1 MIAMLAAGFC
11 SCSDDIDPDKY
22 AGMLGERFNQQ
33 LKWNPDSLSL
43 VRASWTDTP
52 VEAGTTLSRTTVKM
66 WGGNQSVSKITY
78 QPSMFITRVSGN
90 TGGSSLGDIAAE
102 NDAVFAINGCAAD
115 FLMVDNQVMI
125 DNHLGG
131 DNMGVLAISEK
142 SGEESSEIIMCT
154 PAEYDLLKSRY
165 THILAGGTML
175 VSYGDEIQQPVS
187 ERMAR
192 TIIGTDKSGNMI
204 MMVIDANTSGNAEG
218 ATLAEAAFIAR
229 VSGMTNALSLDG
241 GDRSAI
247 WINDGNS
254 ASPAGS
260 ETVVYAIRNTPF
272 DSGSGS
278 AEDPYVITSRRHLSN
293 IQASLV
299 ADQTVYFELG
309 ADIDMAG
316 IDWTPLN
323 YASPYNLRIVFDGKG
338 HTLSNFHC
346 SYPDYPSFFGV
357 LYGECRN
364 VFFDKA
370 RIIQETKESCFG
382 VIAGY
387 VGTGGKPGLVEQV
400 RVDGELISG
409 ASTSPQM
416 GGLGGQLNEGT
427 IRNSYA
433 NVTMTRHQIKAN
445 VGCGGI
451 AGRVRT
457 NSTIEN
463 CYATGSIDVIKYDNA
478 GSIWGRAEDNQKWT
492 LRNNIGWMSSITAAW
507 ASNAVGGR
515 TINKAG
521 NNTLGENYGN
531 KDIVLTLYQDN
542 TPSQPYDENYK
553 GSLADRSIAGTPTG
567 DIIDA
572 ARKLGWDETV
582 WDLTGDMPRL
592 RWE

>member
-1 MIAMLAAGFC
+1 AYSPA
-11 SCSDDIDPDKY
+11 
-22 AGMLGERFNQQ
+22 
-33 LKWNPDSLSL
+33 
-43 VRASWTDTP
+43 
-52 VEAGTTLSRTTVKM
+52 
-66 WGGNQSVSKITY
+66 
-78 QPSMFITRVSGN
+78 MFITRVAGNETGSG
-90 TGGSSLGDIAAE
+90 LGNIAAD

-115 FLMVDNQVMI
+115 FLMVDNQVLI

-131 DNMGVLAISEK
+131 DNSGVLAISEK
-142 SGEESSEIIMCT
+142 SGEEVSEIIMCT
-154 PAEYDLLKSRY
+154 PAEYDLLKSKY
-165 THILAGGTML
+165 THVLAGGTML
-175 VSYGDEIQQPVS
+175 VNDGEEIDQPVS

-192 TIIGTDKSGNMI
+192 TLIGTDKTGNMI
-204 MMVIDANTSGNAEG
+204 MMTIDANTTGNADG

-229 VSGMTNALSLDG
+229 VSGMINAINLDG
-241 GDRSAI
+241 GDRSGI

-254 ASPAGS
+254 ASPAGA
-260 ETVVYAIRNTPF
+260 ETVIYAIYNTPF
-272 DSGSGS
+272 DSGNGS
-278 AEDPYVITSRRHLSN
+278 ASDPYVIKSRRHLSN
-293 IQASLV
+293 MQASLV

-309 ADIDMAG
+309 ADIDMNG
-316 IDWTPLN
+316 LDWTPLN

-346 SYPDYPSFFGV
+346 EYPEYPSFFGV

-370 RIIQETKESCFG
+370 SIIQEKKESCFG
-382 VIAGY
+382 IIAGY

-409 ASTSPQM
+409 PSTSPQM

-427 IRNSYA
+427 IRNCYA
-433 NVTMTRHQIKAN
+433 NVTMTRHQVKAN

-478 GSIWGRAEDNQKWT
+478 GSIWGRAEDNQGWT

-521 NNTLGENYGN
+521 NNTLGDNYGN
-531 KDIVLTLYQDN
+531 QDIVLTLFQDD

-553 GSLADRSIAGTPTG
+553 GSLADRSIAGTPTN

-572 ARKLGWDETV
+572 ARKLGWDENI
-582 WDLTGDMPRL
+582 WNLSGDMPRL
-592 RWE
+592 RWEK